1 MKTKCSED
9 EAVEKRDKII
19 GRERGGRKG
28 EERTRGRGNLFWLVD
43 ERSQLQ
49 IGVIRFKK
57 WKGEERRGEEKKRCS
72 EISDGKKRIKR
83 GEQRNTERLNS

>member
-28 EERTRGRGNLFWLVD
+28 EERRGEERTRGRGKLFWLVD

-49 IGVIRFKK
+49 IGVKRFRKR
-57 WKGEERRGEEKKRCS
+57 KG
-72 EISDGKKRIKR
+72 
-83 GEQRNTERLNS
+83 